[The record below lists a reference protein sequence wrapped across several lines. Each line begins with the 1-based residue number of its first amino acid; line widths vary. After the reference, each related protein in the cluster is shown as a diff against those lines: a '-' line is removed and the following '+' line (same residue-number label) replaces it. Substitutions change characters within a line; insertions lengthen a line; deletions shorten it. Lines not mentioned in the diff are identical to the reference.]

1 MPPRRRPAAAVERAP
16 PARGGALR
24 RRPAAREEGRAEGE
38 GEVEGEAL
46 RLAATGASFGRGE
59 KVKCEEVP
67 LEVLRRGLPISVEGI
82 YWGARGMVSGLVENL
97 SIRTPKDVEL
107 EVKVQG
113 TTEESLLKW
122 ATGHSG
128 QRLRVHLCGDN
139 CPEKLEAED
148 FIHGTLIQKRMG
160 EDDPWMTN
168 LIEEASKPEGTA
180 GPPLLV
186 GERDG
191 EVSKAG
197 GDKTSPGEEKDAK
210 KKDKRKRKRSESP
223 EKGKAKVDLKAG
235 ARKELKDV
243 FGGTGLDPDPRYRRR
258 YAVKAQKKIKKKK
271 KDSSSSGS
279 SGSEETSA
287 SESVEVFEEQQKVRR
302 LSRRAPGVLA
312 ALAMRE
318 MQGSLLTAS
327 GGVWH
332 QDQTAIQPLAVQY
345 YRQALA
351 PRLQGGPGREGLTLC
366 WAIDLALQGRMA
378 ECVDAL
384 VQRLKSVEM
393 SRRDRR
399 GKSRS
404 GSRFYLRN
412 DPSFPQGGK
421 PKRLSENKKRIRK
434 LAAKHPRAKESQ
446 TTGSGATMA
455 TKERERKQRARAS
468 VARTR
473 ATRRSEREAPVYARY
488 RRGSP
493 LIL

>member
-1 MPPRRRPAAAVERAP
+1 MPPRRRPAAAGERAP

-24 RRPAAREEGRAEGE
+24 RRPAAREAGRAEEGAELE
-38 GEVEGEAL
+38 GEVL
-46 RLAATGASFGRGE
+46 RLAAKGVSFGRGE
-59 KVKCEEVP
+59 KVKCEEIP

-82 YWGARGMVSGLVENL
+82 YWGARCMVSGLVENL
-97 SIRTPKDVEL
+97 SIRMPKDVEL
-107 EVKVQG
+107 EVRVQG
-113 TTEESLLKW
+113 TTEEALLKW

-168 LIEEASKPEGTA
+168 LVEEASKPERTA
-180 GPPLLV
+180 EPPLLV

-197 GDKTSPGEEKDAK
+197 GDKASPGEEKTAK

-223 EKGKAKVDLKAG
+223 EKEKAKIDLKAG

-243 FGGTGLDPDPRYRRR
+243 FGGTGLDPDPKYRRR
-258 YAVKAQKKIKKKK
+258 YAVKAQKKTKKKK

-279 SGSEETSA
+279 SGSEETST

-302 LSRRAPGVLA
+302 P
-312 ALAMRE
+312 MRE

-393 SRRDRR
+393 VSQGSAWQIAQRLEVLPPERPLLSSRGEAKEAIREQKEDQKTRSEASKGKGKSDNWQWRDYGSEGKGKEAKGKGKR
-399 GKSRS
+399 GKDKS
-404 GSRFYLRN
+404 
-412 DPSFPQGGK
+412 DQ
-421 PKRLSENKKRIRK
+421 KK
-434 LAAKHPRAKESQ
+434 
-446 TTGSGATMA
+446 
-455 TKERERKQRARAS
+455 
-468 VARTR
+468 
-473 ATRRSEREAPVYARY
+473 
-488 RRGSP
+488 
-493 LIL
+493 